1 MSLSPPHRPV
11 PPVSAS
17 PPSLPTFRPRAV
29 AEEELEEL
37 KEEFRTRLG
46 AADTT
51 IQALKVRQGS
61 HRARGDFPPSGPTIR
76 TRAH

>member
-1 MSLSPPHRPV
+1 M
-11 PPVSAS
+11 
-17 PPSLPTFRPRAV
+17 LP

-51 IQALKVRQGS
+51 IQALKARRGAVGTVCDS
-61 HRARGDFPPSGPTIR
+61 HLFDSKITI
-76 TRAH
+76 TQTL